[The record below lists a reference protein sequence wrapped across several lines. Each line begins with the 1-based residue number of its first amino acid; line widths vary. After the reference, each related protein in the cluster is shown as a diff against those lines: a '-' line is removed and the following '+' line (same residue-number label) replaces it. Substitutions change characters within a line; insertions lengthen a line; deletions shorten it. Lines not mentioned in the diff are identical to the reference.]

1 MMLPPSPLIRS
12 AALDGFAAAAAA
24 AAALLWLLDSYTH
37 LSPSPL
43 YYVINIYTSSIG
55 VSTLWYICMSRFCV
69 LWNEHWRNKLVV
81 NFFRTLT
88 CCYPHLRLH
97 PKNKNG
103 KSHACVSR
111 PFAGLT
117 QKTFHCYSKV
127 RLLACKMLNFPFLDI
142 KEAYLWWWW
151 SAELFLFQGVLQQP
165 SIAVCKCLR
174 LIIPL
179 CKFTMMKDHIQ
190 FSKSFTQ
197 ALHNHEQRWMR
208 CIVRLCFLLEP
219 LVWKLI
225 VPLYSSYVQ
234 LQCQFFISCRA
245 ESRAF

>member
-1 MMLPPSPLIRS
+1 MLPSSPLIRS
-12 AALDGFAAAAAA
+12 AVLDGFAAAAAA

-55 VSTLWYICMSRFCV
+55 VSTLWYVCMSRFCV
-69 LWNEHWRNKLVV
+69 LWNEHWRNKLVID
-81 NFFRTLT
+81 FFRTELT

-97 PKNKNG
+97 PKIKMVKAMHVSQDHFLVSDA
-103 KSHACVSR
+103 KSF
-111 PFAGLT
+111 P
-117 QKTFHCYSKV
+117 YSKV

-142 KEAYLWWWW
+142 KGAYLWWWW

-165 SIAVCKCLR
+165 SIAVHKCLR
-174 LIIPL
+174 LIIPV

-190 FSKSFTQ
+190 SSKGFTQ
-197 ALHNHEQRWMR
+197 ALHNHEQRWMS

-219 LVWKLI
+219 LVWKLTI
-225 VPLYSSYVQ
+225 PLYSSYVQ
-234 LQCQFFISCRA
+234 LQCQFFILLCWV
-245 ESRAF
+245 